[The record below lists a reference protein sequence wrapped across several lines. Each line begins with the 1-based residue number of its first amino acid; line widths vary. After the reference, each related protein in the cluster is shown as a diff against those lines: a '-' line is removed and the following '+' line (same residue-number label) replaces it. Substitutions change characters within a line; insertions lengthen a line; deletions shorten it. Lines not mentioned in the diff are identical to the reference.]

1 MRAKILCA
9 AGLGVLAA
17 GVLSL
22 PALANG
28 GDFFEELNATWSA
41 ANNADEG
48 RSYFGFIRDTAG
60 KLVPGVTV
68 SATTAQGSSFVVQS
82 DKMGH
87 YRIPGFSKSV
97 DATKVSVTCSKPG
110 YRLVSRD
117 RRLLRGSSTAP
128 IETDCVLTPG
138 DGKPA
143 A

>member
-9 AGLGVLAA
+9 AGLGVAA
-17 GVLSL
+17 ASVVSL

-28 GDFFEELNATWSA
+28 GDFFEELSASWSA

-48 RSYFGFIRDTAG
+48 RSYFGFIRDTSG
-60 KLVPGVTV
+60 KLVPSVTV
-68 SATTAQGSSFVVQS
+68 EATTAEGSSFVVQS

-87 YRIPGFSKSV
+87 YKIPGFSKSV
-97 DATKVSVTCSKPG
+97 DATKVSVSCSKPG

-117 RRLLRGSSTAP
+117 RRILRGAPKAP
-128 IETDCVLTPG
+128 IETDCVLTPA